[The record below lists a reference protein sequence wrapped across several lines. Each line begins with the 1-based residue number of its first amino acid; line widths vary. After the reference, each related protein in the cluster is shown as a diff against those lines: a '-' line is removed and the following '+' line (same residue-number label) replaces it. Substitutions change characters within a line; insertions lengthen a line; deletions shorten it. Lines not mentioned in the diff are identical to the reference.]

1 VINTPFGWPGEPGPR
16 RDGYE
21 IRTAAVRRG
30 LPCVT
35 TMAGLA
41 AVVQGIEAIM
51 RNEVG
56 VRSLQQHAAKLA
68 GQTPAVRSADAS
80 PKTGLRGMGP
90 AS

>member
-1 VINTPFGWPGEPGPR
+1 VERILAGQVDLVINTPFGWPGEPGPR

-41 AVVQGIEAIM
+41 AIVQGIEAIM

-56 VRSLQQHAAKLA
+56 VRSLQQHAAKLRDL
-68 GQTPAVRSADAS
+68 GTP
-80 PKTGLRGMGP
+80 
-90 AS
+90 